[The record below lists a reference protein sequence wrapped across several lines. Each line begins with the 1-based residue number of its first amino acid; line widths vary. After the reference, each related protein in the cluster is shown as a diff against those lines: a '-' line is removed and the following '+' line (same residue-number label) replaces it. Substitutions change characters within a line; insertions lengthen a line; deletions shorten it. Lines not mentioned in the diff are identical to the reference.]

1 MEEEK
6 QKKSRGAPKGNRNA
20 CKHGFYSK
28 VLDKKEQLD
37 YKQAVEVEG
46 LDEEIATFRV
56 KLKSL
61 LEKDPENIKLI
72 THATNALIRLVIAKY
87 NISKDVKPGFKE
99 ATVNVLREIGVPL
112 GIGIGSAL
120 LK

>member
-1 MEEEK
+1 MDEEK
-6 QKKSRGAPKGNRNA
+6 QKKSRGAQKGNRNA
-20 CKHGFYSK
+20 CTHGFYSK
-28 VLDKKEQLD
+28 ILDEKERLD

-46 LDEEIATFRV
+46 LDGEIAMFRV

-72 THATNALIRLVIAKY
+72 THAINALIRLEIAKY
-87 NISKDVKPGFKE
+87 NISKDDKPGFKE
-99 ATVNVLREIGVPL
+99 ATLNVLKEIGLPL